1 MKTKHAP
8 YSLYKKTL
16 KDGASIWHVRFWN
29 PAVRRYDKSRSTG
42 ILVGGKKGRVQEA
55 HEAAL
60 AFLAEASPAAVEG
73 RKFLPFLEW
82 FWDAKSPYFTE
93 FSMNNGREASAKHI
107 RQSAANVRLHIAPF
121 APFRDLPVSA
131 VKAPLLRDWTL
142 DMLDKG
148 KSPNLIRSCQQVVST
163 ALSYLV
169 TREELEY
176 NPMQK
181 VKAPHVK
188 LREKGIL
195 RRKEIGRLTASAS
208 GNPEARLAVL
218 LGCLFGMRLGEVRGL
233 CWEDIKKTV
242 IRVRHN
248 WQNETGLKAPKYDS
262 VRTVPLHSAIIPLLD
277 RIGRKESGLVFPG
290 QDGRTPPCVATV
302 NKRFVAE
309 LVSVGI
315 GVDEMKRRNLTFHSL
330 RHTFVTLCQ
339 VLGISTIETQAF
351 AGHKHATQTA
361 HYTHGAQIADFTASR
376 RKLGTIIG
384 RNG

>member
-1 MKTKHAP
+1 LKNGVMWHA
-8 YSLYKKTL
+8 
-16 KDGASIWHVRFWN
+16 RFWN
-29 PAVRRYDKSRSTG
+29 PATRRYDRSRSTG
-42 ILVGGKKGRVQEA
+42 ILVEGKKGRVQEA

-60 AFLAEASPAAVEG
+60 AFLAEINPAAAGG
-73 RKFLPFLEW
+73 RKFLPYLEW
-82 FWDAKSPYFTE
+82 FWNADSPYFRE

-131 VKAPLLRDWTL
+131 IKAPLLRDWML

-148 KSPNLIRSCQQVVST
+148 KSPNLIRSCQQVIST

-176 NPMQK
+176 NPMQR

-188 LREKGIL
+188 IREKGIL
-195 RRKEIGRLTASAS
+195 KRKEIGTLTTAAS

-218 LGCLFGMRLGEVRGL
+218 LGCLCGLRLGEVRGL
-233 CWEDIKKTV
+233 CWEDIKDGAIK
-242 IRVRHN
+242 VRHN
-248 WQNETGLKAPKYDS
+248 WQDAEGLKAPKYDS
-262 VRTVPLHSAIIPLLD
+262 FRTVPLHKAIVPLLD

-309 LVSVGI
+309 LASVGI
-315 GVDEMKRRNLTFHSL
+315 SADEMKRRNLTFHSL

-361 HYTHGAQIADFTASR
+361 HYTHGGQIADLTASR